1 MNKYKENAKG
11 IIINIKHG
19 VSKEGPGWRS
29 IVYFKGCNFCCPWC
43 GSPETIP
50 FGKTKL
56 TYEDSSK
63 EIVGKE
69 ITVKEVVQEI
79 LPYQRFSKGNLPY
92 GVTLSGG
99 EPTAQWNFYFELL
112 RGLKCFNF
120 PTAVE
125 TNGSS
130 PQFITSLPYLDLIFC
145 DIKHMNSEIHKKLVG
160 EDNKQV
166 LYNVKKTYEA
176 GRDLWIEI
184 PVIPGYNDSEE
195 NFQDIA
201 DFLSPM
207 KNGLKVEL
215 LKYGRHGIYK
225 WRALGK
231 DYPLQHLMPPSN
243 QKIIALAKIK
253 KNKGI
258 KVNIS

>member
-11 IIINIKHG
+11 TIINIKHG

-29 IVYFKGCNFCCPWC
+29 IVYFKGCNFYCPWC
-43 GSPETIP
+43 GSPESLP
-50 FGKTKL
+50 FGKTEL
-56 TYEDSSK
+56 TYENGSK
-63 EIVGKE
+63 EMIGKE
-69 ITVKEVVQEI
+69 VTVEEVIQEI
-79 LPYQRFSKGNLPY
+79 LPYQRFSKDHFAY

-99 EPTAQWNFYFELL
+99 EPTAQWDFYFEILK
-112 RGLKCFNF
+112 GLKYFNF

-130 PQFITSLPYLDLIFC
+130 LQFIKSLPYLDLVFC
-145 DIKHMNSEIHKKLVG
+145 DIKHINPQKHKKLVG
-160 EDNKQV
+160 KDNRQV
-166 LYNVKKTYEA
+166 LYNIKKTYEL
-176 GRDLWIEI
+176 GKDLWIEI
-184 PVIPGYNDSEE
+184 PVIPGYNDSDK
-195 NFQDIA
+195 NFQAIA
-201 DFLSPM
+201 NFLSPM

-231 DYPLQHLMPPSN
+231 DYPLQHLLPPSN
-243 QKIIALAKIK
+243 RKIIALAKII

-258 KVNIS
+258 KVDIS

>member
-1 MNKYKENAKG
+1 MNKYKEDTKG

-29 IVYFKGCNFCCPWC
+29 IVYFKGCNFSCPWC
-43 GSPETIP
+43 GSPESIP
-50 FGKTKL
+50 FGKTEL
-56 TYEDSSK
+56 TYEDGSK
-63 EIVGKE
+63 EIVGQKV
-69 ITVKEVVQEI
+69 TVKEVIREI
-79 LPYQRFSKGNLPY
+79 LPYQRFSKNNLPY

-112 RGLKCFNF
+112 KGLKYFNF

-130 PQFITSLPYLDLIFC
+130 PQFIKSLPYLDLIFC
-145 DIKHMNSEIHKKLVG
+145 DIKHMNSEIHQKLVG
-160 EDNKQV
+160 KDNKQV
-166 LYNVKKTYEA
+166 LHNIKKTYEA
-176 GRDLWIEI
+176 RKKLIIVI

-195 NFQDIA
+195 NFQNITN
-201 DFLSPM
+201 FLSPM
-207 KNGLKVEL
+207 KNGLRVEL
-215 LKYGRHGIYK
+215 LKYGRQGIYK
-225 WRALGK
+225 WKALGK
-231 DYPLQHLMPPSN
+231 DYPLLHLMPLSN
-243 QKIIALAKIK
+243 RKMIALAKTI

>member
-1 MNKYKENAKG
+1 
-11 IIINIKHG
+11 
-19 VSKEGPGWRS
+19 
-29 IVYFKGCNFCCPWC
+29 
-43 GSPETIP
+43 GSPEGIP
-50 FGKTKL
+50 FETTEL
-56 TYEDSSK
+56 TYEDGSK
-63 EIVGKE
+63 EIIGKE
-69 ITVKEVVQEI
+69 VTVEEVIQKI

-112 RGLKCFNF
+112 KGLKYFNF

-130 PQFITSLPYLDLIFC
+130 AQFITSLPYLDLIFC
-145 DIKHMNSEIHKKLVG
+145 DIKHFNSEIHKKLMG
-160 EDNKQV
+160 KDNKQV
-166 LYNVKKTYEA
+166 LHNIKKTYEA
-176 GRDLWIEI
+176 GKDLWIEI

-201 DFLSPM
+201 DFLFPM
-207 KNGLKVEL
+207 KDGLRVEL

-231 DYPLQHLMPPSN
+231 NYPLLHLMPPSN
-243 QKIIALAKIK
+243 RKIIALSKIIK
-253 KNKGI
+253 SKGI
-258 KVNIS
+258 KVDIS

>member
-1 MNKYKENAKG
+1 MNKYEENAKG

-19 VSKEGPGWRS
+19 SSKEGPGWRS

-43 GSPETIP
+43 GSPESIP
-50 FGKTKL
+50 FGKTEL
-56 TYEDSSK
+56 TYKDGSK
-63 EIVGKE
+63 EIIGKE
-69 ITVKEVVQEI
+69 VTIKEIIQEI

-99 EPTAQWNFYFELL
+99 EPTVQWDFYLELL
-112 RGLKCFNF
+112 KALKYFNF

-130 PQFITSLPYLDLIFC
+130 TQFITSLPYLDLVFC
-145 DIKHMNSEIHKKLVG
+145 DLKHVNPGTHKKLVG
-160 EDNKQV
+160 KDNKQI
-166 LYNVKKTYEA
+166 LYNIKQIYEA

-184 PVIPGYNDSEE
+184 PVIPEYNDSEK

-225 WRALGK
+225 WKALGK
-231 DYPLQHLMPPSN
+231 DYPLLHLIPPSN
-243 QKIIALAKIK
+243 RKMAGLAKIIRS
-253 KNKGI
+253 KGI